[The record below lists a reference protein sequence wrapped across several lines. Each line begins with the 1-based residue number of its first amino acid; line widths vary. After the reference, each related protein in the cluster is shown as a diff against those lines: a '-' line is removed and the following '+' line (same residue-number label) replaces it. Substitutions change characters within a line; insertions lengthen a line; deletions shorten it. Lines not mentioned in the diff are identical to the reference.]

1 MFKLAMAFSQLKPAK
16 VLAALIFLALA
27 AACGSDSDTE
37 ESPQAVSGDNRQG
50 RECPSN
56 SEPHLLDKNG
66 DGQVQMGVATPGP
79 RDDGGYYQAL
89 VETAR
94 SLSEAECFEDVIVV
108 DNIGSAESESVLG
121 NLAEQGVDLIAVGG
135 TDIAQ
140 SLPRLLEEYGDI
152 LWYCNCGSD
161 FPDIPGLVQSRDD
174 SIEINYTAG
183 QATALLLGRSGKSRV
198 LFLGCCSL
206 AFEQESFK
214 AFEAGLQD
222 VNSNFEITYIPTGAY
237 PFDFNNASAAVEALA
252 AGIGSVDAVYPFL
265 GDAHQP
271 VVQRANEENI
281 LTLSAGASN
290 VCQRTDLRYDIAV
303 RFDAGDYL
311 ETILSEIISG
321 ELQKGEIRKFAVGVD
336 PQVGAQI
343 CSPTAEEARYME
355 ELYLEIAA
363 GEFSQRFEEI
373 KSEVGSEN

>member
-1 MFKLAMAFSQLKPAK
+1 MFNLSMAFFQLNPLKT
-16 VLAALIFLALA
+16 LAALVFLALA
-27 AACGSDSDTE
+27 AACSSDSNAD
-37 ESPQAVSGDNRQG
+37 ESLQSASAGNGQG
-50 RECPSN
+50 QKCLAS
-56 SEPHLLDKNG
+56 SEPHLLDKNA

-89 VETAR
+89 VETAQ
-94 SLSEAECFEDVIVV
+94 SLSKAECFKDVIVV
-108 DNIGSAESESVLG
+108 DNVGSAESESILG

-140 SLPRLLEEYGDI
+140 SLPELVEEYSDI

-161 FPDIPGLVQSRDD
+161 FPSIPGLIQSRDD

-183 QATALLLGRSGKSRV
+183 QATALLLMRSDKNRV
-198 LFLGCCSL
+198 LFLGCCNL

-222 VNSNFEITYIPTGAY
+222 MDSNFEITYIPTGAY
-237 PFDFNNASAAVEALA
+237 PFDFNNTPAAVEALA

-271 VVQRANEENI
+271 VIQRANEEGI

-290 VCQRTDLRYDIAV
+290 VCQRTDLKYDVAV

-321 ELQKGEIRKFAVGVD
+321 QLQRGEVRKFSVGVD
-336 PQVGAQI
+336 PQVGAKI
-343 CSPTAEEARYME
+343 CSPADEEAEFME
-355 ELYLEIAA
+355 ELYSAIAA
-363 GEFSQRFEEI
+363 GHLSQRFQEI
-373 KSEVGSEN
+373 KSEVYSGN